1 MKTQMDIVYHSLND
15 TSKGIVDAS
24 CCGAFKRKSAE
35 EAKDLIEDLAKCNM
49 KAPSKFSRES
59 SRGKGVM
66 ELSKMIAMEAKLDAI
81 MHRVDKQE
89 RKMHTAHE
97 IGAVERELMRRS
109 ADVPTEE
116 DSYGAEEVKY
126 VNEQRS
132 YHFKPNPNLPTH
144 YNPALRNH
152 ENFSYGGGVLHGPRQ
167 GQHPQQGYQQPP
179 RFQQQQQGG
188 ESRNEYQGQ
197 RRTQPFEE
205 QMLQFMEDNKRL
217 LQFHEQK
224 LSNLETF
231 KSDTQMFQ
239 KNASASLKNLETQVG
254 QLTLNMPNQSKGTF
268 PSDTQKNP
276 KDCMAIQLRSGK
288 DLSSN
293 KKTERK
299 EETEAEKEET
309 EKKEEKNSHIEQLK
323 GSNDQKKKEGV
334 PTYTPAVPFL
344 QRLQKSRREEQ
355 FSKFL
360 DIFKKIEI
368 NIPFAE
374 VISQMPL
381 YAKFLKEILS
391 KKRKIA
397 EEGIVNLTA
406 TCSAIIQ
413 QKFPAKMKD
422 PGSFTIPCSIGKYE
436 FKKALCDS
444 GASIN
449 MMPLSVMQR
458 LSLGELTPTTITL
471 QMADRSM
478 AQSEGI
484 LEDVLVK
491 VGKFIFPVDF
501 VIMQM
506 EEDTQVPLLLGRPF
520 LAT

>member
-1 MKTQMDIVYHSLND
+1 M
-15 TSKGIVDAS
+15 
-24 CCGAFKRKSAE
+24 
-35 EAKDLIEDLAKCNM
+35 
-49 KAPSKFSRES
+49 
-59 SRGKGVM
+59 
-66 ELSKMIAMEAKLDAI
+66 
-81 MHRVDKQE
+81 
-89 RKMHTAHE
+89 
-97 IGAVERELMRRS
+97 
-109 ADVPTEE
+109 
-116 DSYGAEEVKY
+116 
-126 VNEQRS
+126 NEQRS

-144 YNPALRNH
+144 YNPALRNQ
-152 ENFSYGGGVLHGPRQ
+152 ENLSYGGGALQGPRH
-167 GQHPQQGYQQPP
+167 GQNPQQGYQQPP

-205 QMLQFMEDNKRL
+205 HMLQFMGDNKKL

-224 LSNLETF
+224 LSDLEAF

-254 QLTLNMPNQSKGTF
+254 QLALNIPNQSKGTF

-276 KDCMAIQLRSGK
+276 KDCMTIQLRSGK

-293 KKTERK
+293 KRIERK
-299 EETEAEKEET
+299 EETEAEKEEI
-309 EKKEEKNSHIEQLK
+309 EKEGEKNNQIEQPK

-334 PTYTPAVPFL
+334 PAYTPSVPFP
-344 QRLQKSRREEQ
+344 QRLQKSRKEEQ

-381 YAKFLKEILS
+381 YAKFLKEISS
-391 KKRKIA
+391 KKRKIV

-413 QKFPAKMKD
+413 KKLPAKMKD
-422 PGSFTIPCSIGKYE
+422 PGSFTISCSIGKYE
-436 FKKALCDS
+436 FKKALCDF

-449 MMPLSVMQR
+449 LMPLSV
-458 LSLGELTPTTITL
+458 
-471 QMADRSM
+471 
-478 AQSEGI
+478 
-484 LEDVLVK
+484 V
-491 VGKFIFPVDF
+491 
-501 VIMQM
+501 
-506 EEDTQVPLLLGRPF
+506 
-520 LAT
+520 